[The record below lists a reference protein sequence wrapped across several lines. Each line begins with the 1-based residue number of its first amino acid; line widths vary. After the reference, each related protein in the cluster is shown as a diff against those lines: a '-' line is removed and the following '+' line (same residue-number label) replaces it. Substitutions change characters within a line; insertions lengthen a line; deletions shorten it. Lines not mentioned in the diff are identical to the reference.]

1 MITFSP
7 TGVTVS
13 MNSSYIENDL
23 FLRISEGDE
32 AAFTFCYAEYGKM
45 LRPFLIKLIG
55 TRDGA
60 EEIVQEVFLKVWL
73 HRDRL
78 TEVENP
84 KSWLFRVAANTGRNW
99 LKKKMT
105 IEQHLRVQQGQPE
118 AADDLMAEK
127 LDLRSITHLVRQII
141 HSFPPQRKLI
151 YQLSREEGL
160 KPAEIAQRLE
170 ISVSTVKNTL
180 LSALKTIRERIEEAG
195 LLGSILLFLI
205 KR

>member
-1 MITFSP
+1 
-7 TGVTVS
+7 
-13 MNSSYIENDL
+13 MNSSHIENDL
-23 FLRISEGDE
+23 FIRISEGDE

-60 EEIVQEVFLKVWL
+60 EEIIQEVFLKVWL

-78 TEVENP
+78 AEVENP
-84 KSWLFRVAANTGRNW
+84 KSWLFRVAANTSRNW

-105 IEQHLRVQQGQPE
+105 IEQHLRTQQRQPE
-118 AADDLMAEK
+118 AVDELMAEK
-127 LDLRSITHLVRQII
+127 LDLRSVTHLIQQTI

-151 YQLSREEGL
+151 YRLSREEGL
-160 KPAEIAQRLE
+160 KPAEIAQRLDL
-170 ISVSTVKNTL
+170 SVSTVKNAL

-195 LLGSILLFLI
+195 LLGALLFLFI